1 MAFTGDYATILSSDN
16 IQVTWKF
23 AVIDKDGNG
32 WHISNQDLWEYDG
45 TKFIDTETKFIDTE
59 TKFTEGIIKTHDF
72 RVVDFTG
79 INLKRNDSELGIQT
93 ADTLN
98 FSIDNSD
105 SAITASNLKGGSVT
119 LQLVLG
125 TTTIEPLTFYTWK
138 FYIELANENPSK
150 LIKIKAVD
158 IVQQKIKEVWPS
170 TPLISDIVA
179 EGANRGNVEACVP
192 VPIGKPYIPLTPVY
206 HVGITSTLYLLGPTT
221 VNGSAVTYTV
231 YAARSPKEVG
241 KVEYTEFFNQ
251 TTIGDYRYFY
261 LTPTSGGTTAANLL
275 FRNGDRLYDLPV
287 QFSRSDTASL
297 TNPADAIQFILED
310 MGLEVDT
317 ASFAAA
323 KAIYTTRTLA
333 WNRAW
338 RFKNATKDVLAELQ
352 NSCASALRSQE
363 TVELIPFDATSL
375 ETVSNDNVFL
385 SGDFT
390 SEDTFSLRNV
400 QNNSTNDSGYVAAQQ
415 ANIPQD
421 ELVKVIV
428 PAGGATTDNPTSD
441 TLELYAVQDSQDVQ
455 KLGIMYFQKKLD
467 KENELS
473 FDGFPE
479 LLSYLPDQ
487 ILTIGTDYDK
497 AVYNLCKKG
506 YSAWTDDDI
515 LSSTVTPTRGTTVLD
530 TTEKVFGTQSL
541 KFTATDNDASQY
553 LGSSAANY
561 NISIEANKKWIAS
574 GYVKSSIAGKQV
586 QLYIRT
592 SDGTHYNTVMEIT
605 TANEWKRVYGVANLS
620 ANSSTSCIMR
630 IDNDGGAGN
639 IMWFDG
645 LMLEEQIDG
654 ATTPSQYVMPEATG
668 QSPKVIIESLNI
680 SSDLKLAYKCI
691 QFSHEL
697 KGWDDITVSG
707 YTVSEEQNQTFY
719 TPVCGSDVEFTTAY
733 PLKNINYEIYDSE
746 VLRTD
751 SDVATN
757 GGVEI
762 SNYGIKAYNTDPL
775 LVFDL
780 NISAGTL
787 DLIANLNVKSGN
799 DVTIDGG
806 ELTLWNTAHTI
817 QYIDI
822 SGTGIEVLK
831 GGDIILESLTG
842 SSIAGRALLQ
852 WPVGNSNNIIISGDY
867 DNEAL
872 SIFPEISGGGS
883 LHIGFD
889 HDYGEKPFEYIGLN
903 ADRKVSLNAESGD
916 GSSGLSGDENFGIEL
931 QAIDKT
937 ETYTTWSRIQLTN
950 VNNKSVVFL
959 QPLRLD
965 ASDNN
970 TGYVETMLPYA
981 DPGTTAPEDGTMIL
995 YWNGTDVYLRGKTP
1009 GGTDVNKIIT

>member
-1 MAFTGDYATILSSDN
+1 
-16 IQVTWKF
+16 
-23 AVIDKDGNG
+23 
-32 WHISNQDLWEYDG
+32 
-45 TKFIDTETKFIDTE
+45 
-59 TKFTEGIIKTHDF
+59 
-72 RVVDFTG
+72 
-79 INLKRNDSELGIQT
+79 
-93 ADTLN
+93 
-98 FSIDNSD
+98 
-105 SAITASNLKGGSVT
+105 
-119 LQLVLG
+119 
-125 TTTIEPLTFYTWK
+125 
-138 FYIELANENPSK
+138 
-150 LIKIKAVD
+150 
-158 IVQQKIKEVWPS
+158 
-170 TPLISDIVA
+170 
-179 EGANRGNVEACVP
+179 
-192 VPIGKPYIPLTPVY
+192 LTPVY
-206 HVGITSTLYLLGPTT
+206 HSGITSTLYLLGPTT

-261 LTPTSGGTTAANLL
+261 LTPTSGGATTANLL
-275 FRNGDRLYDLPV
+275 FQNGDRLYDLPV

-310 MGLEVDT
+310 MGLTVGST
-317 ASFAAA
+317 TFASA

-338 RFKNATKDVLAELQ
+338 RFKTATKNILAELQ

-375 ETVSNDNVFL
+375 ETISNDNVFL
-385 SGDFT
+385 KGDFT

-415 ANIPQD
+415 ADIPQD

-428 PAGGATTDNPTSD
+428 PAGGSTTDNPTSD

-506 YSAWTDDDI
+506 YSAWLDDDI
-515 LSSTVTPTRGTTVLD
+515 LSSTMSPVGGTVELD
-530 TTEKVFGTQSL
+530 TSKKVYGTQSFKL
-541 KFTATDNDASQY
+541 TATTSNAYQY
-553 LGSSAANY
+553 FTSGGGNY
-561 NISIEANKKWIAS
+561 NISITPNKKWIIS
-574 GYVKSSIAGKQV
+574 CYVNSSIAGKQTKLFIKTPTPTWLSV
-586 QLYIRT
+586 IET
-592 SDGTHYNTVMEIT
+592 IT
-605 TANEWKRVYGVANLS
+605 NADEWQRVYGVIDLS
-620 ANSSTSCIMR
+620 ANSSTTCMFR
-630 IDNDGGAGN
+630 VDNNGGAGN

-697 KGWDDITVSG
+697 QGWDDITVSG
-707 YTVSEEQNQTFY
+707 YTVTEDQNQTFY

-806 ELTLWNTAHTI
+806 ELTLWNAAHTT

-822 SGTGIEVLK
+822 SNTGIEVLSAGDILINGGSLELWNTGHTTK
-831 GGDIILESLTG
+831 YAELSGTGLEILEGGDITLESVTG
-842 SSIAGRALLQ
+842 GSTLADRGSIFF
-852 WPVGNSNNIIISGDY
+852 PVANSNVININSDFDDEVLAIY
-867 DNEAL
+867 PDNVAN
-872 SIFPEISGGGS
+872 SIFGIGYSYGGGNKPWELIQIRGDQIS
-883 LHIGFD
+883 SFCEAPSSSYQAGTNNFSTTTNAQTAL
-889 HDYGEKPFEYIGLN
+889 YCEKLPFP
-903 ADRKVSLNAESGD
+903 
-916 GSSGLSGDENFGIEL
+916 SSGLWAYVNTF
-931 QAIDKT
+931 IDSS
-937 ETYTTWSRIQLTN
+937 YGY
-950 VNNKSVVFL
+950 V
-959 QPLRLD
+959 RLK
-965 ASDNN
+965 ASD
-970 TGYVETMLPYA
+970 YVQQTA
-981 DPGTTAPEDGTMIL
+981 ADGDPGSSLVSVNGDAIL
-995 YWNGTDVYLRGKTP
+995 YVSGANVYLRYKDYS
-1009 GGTDVNKIIT
+1009 GTARNILLG

>member
-1 MAFTGDYATILSSDN
+1 MAFTGDYATILASDN

-23 AVIDKDGNG
+23 AVADKDGNIIY
-32 WHISNQDLWEYDG
+32 ISNQDFPGTLPAE
-45 TKFIDTETKFIDTE
+45 TKFLSTETKFLSTETKFIGEIDV
-59 TKFTEGIIKTHDF
+59 DYVF
-72 RVVDFTG
+72 RIDNFSG
-79 INLKRNDSELGIQT
+79 INLKRNNSELGIQT

-98 FSIDNSD
+98 FDIINSD
-105 SAITASNLKGGSVT
+105 SALTASNYIGGSVT

-125 TTTIEPLTFYTWK
+125 TSAIEPLTFYTWK
-138 FYIELANENPSK
+138 FYIELANETPSK

-170 TPLISDIVA
+170 TPLISDLVA
-179 EGANRGNVEACVP
+179 EGANRGNIEAWVP

-206 HVGITSTLYLLGPTT
+206 HAGITSTLYLLGPAT
-221 VNGSAVTYTV
+221 VNGNAVTYTV

-310 MGLEVDT
+310 MGLTVDST
-317 ASFAAA
+317 TFATA
-323 KAIYTTRTLA
+323 KALYTTRTLA

-338 RFKNATKDVLAELQ
+338 RFKTATKNILAELQ

-415 ANIPQD
+415 ADIPQD

-515 LSSTVTPTRGTTVLD
+515 LSYTVAPVRGTVVLD
-530 TTEKVFGTQSL
+530 TSEKVFGTQSL
-541 KFTATDNDASQY
+541 KMTATANNSYIFLTDSP
-553 LGSSAANY
+553 SNY
-561 NISIEANKKWIAS
+561 NMDITGNKKWIIS
-574 GYVKSSIAGKQV
+574 GYVMSTDTNGECYLNLKTPSAQYTSGNKFIALPNV
-586 QLYIRT
+586 WTRISAVL
-592 SDGTHYNTVMEIT
+592 DL
-605 TANEWKRVYGVANLS
+605 TAD
-620 ANSSTSCIMR
+620 SSTECFFVPVN
-630 IDNDGGAGN
+630 NDSGN

-697 KGWDDITVSG
+697 QGWDDITVSG

-751 SDVATN
+751 EDVATN

-806 ELTLWNTAHTI
+806 ELTLWNTAHTT

-822 SGTGIEVLK
+822 SGTGIEVLE
-831 GGDIILESLTG
+831 GGDITMESVTGGTTLADRASIFFPITGSNVININSDYDGETVSIYPNAIGDTQFNVGFDFGGVASMFNKIWMRANDIISIYGQSQDSVFTASLTHKIEAARATTGLIAHYLDGGNEEFAYISLRATTTTAYIKQTAADGDPG
-842 SSIAGRALLQ
+842 SSIVNLNGDS
-852 WPVGNSNNIIISGDY
+852 VIYVSGA
-867 DNEAL
+867 N
-872 SIFPEISGGGS
+872 
-883 LHIGFD
+883 
-889 HDYGEKPFEYIGLN
+889 
-903 ADRKVSLNAESGD
+903 
-916 GSSGLSGDENFGIEL
+916 
-931 QAIDKT
+931 
-937 ETYTTWSRIQLTN
+937 
-950 VNNKSVVFL
+950 
-959 QPLRLD
+959 
-965 ASDNN
+965 
-970 TGYVETMLPYA
+970 
-981 DPGTTAPEDGTMIL
+981 
-995 YWNGTDVYLRGKTP
+995 VYLRYKDYS
-1009 GGTDVNKIIT
+1009 GTARNIQLG